1 MSLLILLVGAIG
13 LVIGLITLYAE
24 MILVWL
30 DSVI

>member
-13 LVIGLITLYAE
+13 LVISLITLYAE